1 MNDKFKSKMK
11 EKGKTAYA
19 VSKETGIPYT
29 TMNELMNDKI
39 NINRCSARQFTFYL
53 YILNAP

>member
-29 TMNELMNDKI
+29 TMNELMNDI
-39 NINRCSARQFTFYL
+39 LFIFFY
-53 YILNAP
+53 NAPFYSWL

>member
-19 VSKETGIPYT
+19 VSKETGIPYSVT
-29 TMNELMNDKI
+29 
-39 NINRCSARQFTFYL
+39 ARTY
-53 YILNAP
+53 YRIVSK